1 MTKRERMTETV
12 NQLMNELPITMQM
25 AVKAFCPS
33 FLQLLNDVP
42 EAEIDRFIHM
52 IKEKIDFIEG
62 EAVSDAEVQE

>member
-1 MTKRERMTETV
+1 
-12 NQLMNELPITMQM
+12 MQM